1 VWGCPSRPAGVT
13 GSCELPDVGA
23 QDQTGPHCK
32 SNRCPQMLSLLSSLS
47 LSLFFSEVL
56 RLEPRPRHVLGKHP
70 TTVLCAQAPLAF
82 GARGSGLVLHLQA
95 PEHNYLVLTKGNKR
109 LFLI

>member
-1 VWGCPSRPAGVT
+1 
-13 GSCELPDVGA
+13 
-23 QDQTGPHCK
+23 
-32 SNRCPQMLSLLSSLS
+32 MLSLLSSLS